1 LTSLG
6 GPQVGRP
13 QWSPDGEWIAFHAR
27 VMGNSDIYLIRS
39 SGGVPRRLTDYPSEE
54 ARPSWSRDGR
64 WVYHTSQRGG
74 ANRIWKTPAEG
85 GEAIRVTSSSG
96 TTPWESVDG
105 RFLYFVKSLPDRF
118 PLWKTS
124 VAGGEE
130 TQVLP
135 SLADDLAFA
144 VAAEGIYF
152 NSNDSIQLLRF
163 SDGSIT
169 TKAKLTKPASFGL
182 SVSPDGR
189 TILYTQ
195 VDSAGADLALVENF
209 R

>member
-1 LTSLG
+1 MDS
-6 GPQVGRP
+6 
-13 QWSPDGEWIAFHAR
+13 
-27 VMGNSDIYLIRS
+27 SDIYIIRS
-39 SGGVPRRLTDYPSEE
+39 SGGVLRRLTDHPSDD

-64 WVYHTSQRGG
+64 WIYHASQRGG
-74 ANRIWKTPAEG
+74 ANRIWKTPAKG
-85 GEAIRVTSSSG
+85 GETIRVTSSSA
-96 TTPWESVDG
+96 TTPWESPDG
-105 RFLYFVKSLPDRF
+105 RFLYFVKSLPDSF
-118 PLWKTS
+118 PLWKAP

-135 SLADDLAFA
+135 SLYNDLAFA

-152 NSNDSIQLLRF
+152 IPKDSIQLLRF

-169 TKAKLTKPASFGL
+169 TLAKLTKPISFGL

-189 TILYTQ
+189 TILYAQ
-195 VDSAGADLALVENF
+195 MDQAGADLALVENF